1 MLKPLL
7 AGFEAAACCRLM
19 VTEDSLLAG
28 GRAVMCTRDTDE
40 PDVVEGDDEVVT
52 AVAEPVEAAA
62 LMAVRVE
69 AEVGDDCETEAVA
82 DVVVLGPQD
91 E

>member
-1 MLKPLL
+1 
-7 AGFEAAACCRLM
+7 
-19 VTEDSLLAG
+19 
-28 GRAVMCTRDTDE
+28 MCTRDTDE
-40 PDVVEGDDEVVT
+40 PDEVVEEDDEVVT